1 MSQKIEIKNVAV
13 ASLKPYANNAR
24 THSEEQV
31 AQLAKSIEKFGFNNP
46 ILIQEDL
53 TVIAGHGRLAAATKL
68 GMTEVPT
75 ITLSH
80 LSPSQMRAYVLADNK
95 LALNAG
101 WDADILKS
109 ELLAIQ
115 EAGEIDLSLIGFDE
129 SDLGYLITDVG
140 DVEQLTSDGEER
152 GKSISERKGDYDK
165 SIIRQIILVYGMEE
179 YNAVID
185 ALADYADKFGLANN
199 AEVVNHLLE
208 SNGYQVNTRQ
218 VQGD

>member
-1 MSQKIEIKNVAV
+1 MTQQNEIKMMAV
-13 ASLKPYANNAR
+13 ASLRPYEKNAR

-31 AQLAKSIEKFGFNNP
+31 AQLAKSIEEFGFNNP

-75 ITLSH
+75 ITLRH
-80 LSPSQMRAYVLADNK
+80 LTPSQIRAYVLADNK

-101 WDADILKS
+101 WDSEMLKA

-140 DVEQLTSDGEER
+140 DVEQLTSTGEER
-152 GKSISERKGDYDK
+152 GQSIKERKEGYDK

-199 AEVVNHLLE
+199 AEVINHLLE

>member
-1 MSQKIEIKNVAV
+1 MLGRFRREFLERDGVEELRVGDGREVLRGAGFAFHPAV
-13 ASLKPYANNAR
+13 
-24 THSEEQV
+24 
-31 AQLAKSIEKFGFNNP
+31 
-46 ILIQEDL
+46 
-53 TVIAGHGRLAAATKL
+53 
-68 GMTEVPT
+68 
-75 ITLSH
+75 
-80 LSPSQMRAYVLADNK
+80 
-95 LALNAG
+95 
-101 WDADILKS
+101 
-109 ELLAIQ
+109 

-140 DVEQLTSDGEER
+140 DVEQLTSSGEER